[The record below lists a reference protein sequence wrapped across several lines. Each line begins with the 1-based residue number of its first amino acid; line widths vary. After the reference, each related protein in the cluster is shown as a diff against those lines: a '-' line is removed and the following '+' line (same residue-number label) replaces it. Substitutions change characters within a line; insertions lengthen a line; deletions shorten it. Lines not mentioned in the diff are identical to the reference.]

1 MKFSS
6 RLILLLSVLVLVAG
20 CDYGKALK
28 TLGSAD
34 QVRAELLPVRK
45 SIRTSERKKIISSRS
60 DIQRSAQMIGGPH
73 RDWSLY
79 VVDTPFSPLN
89 LVFSKNGDEFATAEL
104 APGWIIIEFYG
115 RKHLTI
121 SAALSKEE
129 YQRFLRFVWRD
140 VQP

>member
-1 MKFSS
+1 M
-6 RLILLLSVLVLVAG
+6 LIAG

-28 TLGSAD
+28 TVGSAD
-34 QVRAELLPVRK
+34 QVRAELLSVRQ
-45 SIRTSERKKIISSRS
+45 SIRTNERKKVISSGS
-60 DIQRSAQMIGGPH
+60 DVQRLEQMIGDH
-73 RDWSLY
+73 RDWSQY
-79 VVDTPFSPLN
+79 VVDTQFSPLN

-104 APGWIIIEFYG
+104 APGWISIEFYG